1 MKITR
6 HPENPIV
13 VPGLFEWRKVTVFN
27 PAVIID
33 NGKFYMIERTAGSL
47 TPCKNFL
54 GLLES
59 EDGVHFTHVKDEPI
73 LTPDEL
79 GFPYGSVQDPRI
91 VKIDDT
97 FYLNYALRPCAM
109 SYYPTGA
116 GVPERSIPEYPDGWG
131 EDPGHWLTRSSIAT
145 SKDLIHWQY
154 LCDTTELDINDRDNI
169 LFPEKING
177 RYALLRRPEEYIGDE
192 YGTEKAAMWITYSD
206 DLIHWDKPKLLAKAE
221 NESWEFKKIGGSTPP
236 VRTDKGWLVLYHGV
250 DENTV
255 YRVGA
260 MLLDLDNPE
269 IIIARTRN
277 FIMEPET
284 YYEKFGY
291 QIPNVV
297 FPTGNVVK
305 DGLLYIYYGV
315 TDTAIALATVPLDE
329 LVEYILNEPQ

>member
-13 VPGLFEWRKVTVFN
+13 VPGEFEWRKATVFN

-47 TPCKNFL
+47 TPCKNYL

-59 EDGVHFTHVKDEPI
+59 EDGVHFTHVKDEPV

-79 GFPYGSVQDPRI
+79 GFPYGSVQDPRV
-91 VKIDDT
+91 VKIDGT
-97 FYLNYALRPCAM
+97 FYMNYALRPCAM
-109 SYYPTGA
+109 SYYPTNT

-131 EDPGHWLTRSSIAT
+131 EDPGHWLTRSSIVK
-145 SKDLIHWQY
+145 SDNLIDWEFVA
-154 LCDTTELDINDRDNI
+154 DTTELDINDRDNI

-177 RYALLRRPEEYIGDE
+177 RYVLLRRPEEYVGKE

-206 DLIHWDKPKLLAKAE
+206 DLITWDEPKLLAKAE
-221 NESWEFKKIGGSTPP
+221 NMDWESRKIGGSTPP
-236 VRTDKGWLVLYHGV
+236 IKTDKGWLVLYHGV
-250 DENTV
+250 DDKIV

-260 MLLDLDNPE
+260 LLLDLENPE
-269 IIIARTRN
+269 KIIARTHN
-277 FIMEPET
+277 YIMEPET

-305 DGLLYIYYGV
+305 DDLLYIYYGV

-329 LVEYILNEPQ
+329 LVEYVLNEPK